1 MTFTETTTPSQEIT
15 GKPADIAR
23 IVRNAR
29 KRPSFFI
36 HGNTPLWINGGD
48 SYLPLAGSVRVTRQ
62 AMLDYLADLQQTG
75 ERQEVHRGV
84 ELTIKMSIL
93 GTCYFV

>member
-1 MTFTETTTPSQEIT
+1 MDPRRNGPRTWGRLFRKGESFAVNKC
-15 GKPADIAR
+15 GCGCIAR
-23 IVRNAR
+23 W
-29 KRPSFFI
+29 
-36 HGNTPLWINGGD
+36 G
-48 SYLPLAGSVRVTRQ
+48 
-62 AMLDYLADLQQTG
+62 YLADLQQTG